1 MATNFAAR
9 ATYSRSAQW
18 AALLPAVFGSGR
30 FILLPTPRGDTH
42 APTFLPLQSFIFE
55 KFYKQLIHKIY

>member
-1 MATNFAAR
+1 MVVDFAAR

-18 AALLPAVFGSGR
+18 AALLLAVFGSGR

-55 KFYKQLIHKIY
+55 KFTNN